1 MLFIQ
6 TIEEEILRPVDFVLV
21 KWRDEGEV
29 AVCPDFLKINIQVG
43 QIVLLVRKLI
53 HIEGI
58 RYFIGRTLQAD
69 PFAKIVIALSGTIE
83 KSGSRFEILMIQN
96 RHLLCLAVDDD
107 LL

>member
-53 HIEGI
+53 NRGNPLLHSPYTPGRSICQDSNSALRYDREI
-58 RYFIGRTLQAD
+58 R
-69 PFAKIVIALSGTIE
+69 V
-83 KSGSRFEILMIQN
+83 EI
-96 RHLLCLAVDDD
+96 
-107 LL
+107 

>member
-21 KWRDEGEV
+21 KWRDEGKV

-58 RYFIGRTLQAD
+58 RYFIVRTLQAD
-69 PFAKIVIALSGTIE
+69 PFAK